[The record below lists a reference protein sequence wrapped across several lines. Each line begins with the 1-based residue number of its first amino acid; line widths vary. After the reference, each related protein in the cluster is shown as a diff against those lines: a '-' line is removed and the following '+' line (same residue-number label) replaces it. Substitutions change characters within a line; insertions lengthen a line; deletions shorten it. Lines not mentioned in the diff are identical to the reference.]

1 MTEATER
8 PEQAANFWWWLT
20 LTYAGLVGLLWLYRG
35 MSRLLQWR
43 TYMATAEMVAAQGD
57 LERAGQIQAFAGS
70 VVVDMGYALITA
82 AIFAFA
88 AFALLRRSWNAWDYV
103 TVVVG
108 FVVVLSLIFLCARNR
123 IMFFIPL
130 SSMPLL
136 ALLYTPGVKAA
147 CGVKQ
152 TDQAATPEA
161 EQVPIAALSPG
172 EIEQEIAKERALIA
186 QLSQNLD
193 VFEVERG
200 MDTDTFVE
208 RYANG
213 LEEET
218 PDSAE
223 WFSIARAVRRGRER
237 IAELKTQL
245 NVLSDGHQR

>member
-1 MTEATER
+1 MVEATET
-8 PEQAANFWWWLT
+8 PEPAPNFWWWLA
-20 LTYAGLVGLLWLYRG
+20 LAYAALVGFLWLYLG
-35 MSRLLQWR
+35 ISRLLQWR
-43 TYMATAEMVAAQGD
+43 TYMAGAEIVAAQGD

-70 VVVDMGYALITA
+70 LVVDTGYALGTA
-82 AIFAFA
+82 AISAFA
-88 AFALLRRSWNAWDYV
+88 AFALLRRSWNAWDYA

-108 FVVVLSLIFLCARNR
+108 FVAVPSLIFLCARHR

-130 SSMPLL
+130 STLPLL
-136 ALLYTPGVKAA
+136 ALLYTSGVKAA

-152 TDQAATPEA
+152 TDQPATPEA
-161 EQVPIAALSPG
+161 EQVPSMTLSPS
-172 EIEQEIAKERALIA
+172 EIEQEIAKERALVA

-218 PDSAE
+218 PDNAE
-223 WFSIARAVRRGRER
+223 WFSVARAVRRSRER

-245 NVLSDGHQR
+245 SMLSDR